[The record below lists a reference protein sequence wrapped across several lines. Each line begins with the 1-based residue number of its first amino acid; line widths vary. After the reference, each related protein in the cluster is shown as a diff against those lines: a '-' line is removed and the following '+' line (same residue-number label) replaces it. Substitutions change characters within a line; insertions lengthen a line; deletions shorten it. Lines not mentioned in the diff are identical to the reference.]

1 MQWGYISTRISE
13 YEFIGQISIF
23 IFVRKKETSKIM
35 NGSFAE
41 ISNGKQNLWVLFG
54 YYSYKMIREFAK
66 KVFSVDYRN
75 SYCEAISRSLQQT
88 SKCARLVSIPVRFTT
103 PRSSLMA
110 LQSRL
115 GVFLFVRILVLVFIW
130 SLF

>member
-1 MQWGYISTRISE
+1 
-13 YEFIGQISIF
+13 
-23 IFVRKKETSKIM
+23 M

-88 SKCARLVSIPVRFTT
+88 AKCVRLVSIPVRVT
-103 PRSSLMA
+103 
-110 LQSRL
+110 RL
-115 GVFLFVRILVLVFIW
+115 NQRRTLILVGVR
-130 SLF
+130 LFFVGAYGALRIF

>member
-13 YEFIGQISIF
+13 YEFMGQISIF
-23 IFVRKKETSKIM
+23 IFVRKKDVQNHERL
-35 NGSFAE
+35 FAE

-88 SKCARLVSIPVRFTT
+88 AKCVRLVSIPVRVTRRES
-103 PRSSLMA
+103 PEWLY
-110 LQSRL
+110 
-115 GVFLFVRILVLVFIW
+115 
-130 SLF
+130 

>member
-1 MQWGYISTRISE
+1 MQWGYISTHISE

-41 ISNGKQNLWVLFG
+41 ISNGKQKLWVLFG

-66 KVFSVDYRN
+66 KLFGVAYRN
-75 SYCEAISRSLQQT
+75 SHCEAIYRNLQ
-88 SKCARLVSIPVRFTT
+88 
-103 PRSSLMA
+103 
-110 LQSRL
+110 
-115 GVFLFVRILVLVFIW
+115 
-130 SLF
+130 